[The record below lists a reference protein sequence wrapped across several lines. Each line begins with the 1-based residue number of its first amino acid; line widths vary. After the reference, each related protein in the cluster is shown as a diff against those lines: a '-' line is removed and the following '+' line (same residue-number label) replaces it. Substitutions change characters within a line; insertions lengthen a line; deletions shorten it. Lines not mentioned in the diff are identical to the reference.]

1 MQLTMRHYLTIYLI
15 PVNNIFFIYVF
26 ESRQTGANDAH
37 PETNTVLLFLRV
49 MRFAH
54 AKTHTHTC
62 ITLLHT
68 DKKFKKEK

>member
-1 MQLTMRHYLTIYLI
+1 MQLAMCHYLTIYH
-15 PVNNIFFIYVF
+15 
-26 ESRQTGANDAH
+26 H

-54 AKTHTHTC
+54 AKTHAHT
-62 ITLLHT
+62 HT